1 MENLVDDIFE
11 MDCNELMYFEMPID
25 KQFGLCIHHKNV
37 KYEFLI
43 NIKHDSDRLI
53 VLSSAAIPKNKKIVG
68 KPYFNRW
75 SWEYKESYIC
85 YNDPTLYLHPELL
98 GGWGVGDKDNYY
110 LEKIKDILAIIAKKI
125 SVSSENIL
133 FYGSSMGGFMS
144 IQLATMMKD
153 STALAEIPQFELS
166 RWIYWDRLKKYVF
179 NDGDDD
185 EIIER
190 YGYRIDVLEMMKKE
204 KYVPKLVLLLDF
216 SSKTDVK
223 LQYLDFFEKLSEFPF
238 TGQEN
243 KIKIVIEG
251 KNIGH
256 GPVDKIYCQ
265 NIIDGIS
272 NKNFMIWNEEIE
284 DSKLFIEKVLLN
296 EKHDS
301 LNKKY
306 DELSSKYYSL
316 NNKYE
321 SLNKEYDDLNSRYA
335 SLNSAHNDLTS
346 SYESLNEKYGEIT
359 RRYNFLSSRL
369 PKLFKRLK

>member
-1 MENLVDDIFE
+1 
-11 MDCNELMYFEMPID
+11 
-25 KQFGLCIHHKNV
+25 
-37 KYEFLI
+37 
-43 NIKHDSDRLI
+43 
-53 VLSSAAIPKNKKIVG
+53 
-68 KPYFNRW
+68 
-75 SWEYKESYIC
+75 
-85 YNDPTLYLHPELL
+85 
-98 GGWGVGDKDNYY
+98 
-110 LEKIKDILAIIAKKI
+110 
-125 SVSSENIL
+125 
-133 FYGSSMGGFMS
+133 
-144 IQLATMMKD
+144 
-153 STALAEIPQFELS
+153 
-166 RWIYWDRLKKYVF
+166 
-179 NDGDDD
+179 
-185 EIIER
+185 
-190 YGYRIDVLEMMKKE
+190 MMKKE

-256 GPVDKIYCQ
+256 KPIGRIYCQ

-284 DSKLFIEKVLLN
+284 DSELFIEKVLLN

-301 LNKKY
+301 LNEKY

-321 SLNKEYDDLNSRYA
+321 ALNKEYDDLNGRYT

-346 SYESLNEKYGEIT
+346 RYESLNEKYSEINK
-359 RRYNFLSSRL
+359 RYRFLSSRL
-369 PKLFKRLK
+369 PRLIKRLK

>member
-1 MENLVDDIFE
+1 
-11 MDCNELMYFEMPID
+11 
-25 KQFGLCIHHKNV
+25 
-37 KYEFLI
+37 
-43 NIKHDSDRLI
+43 
-53 VLSSAAIPKNKKIVG
+53 
-68 KPYFNRW
+68 
-75 SWEYKESYIC
+75 
-85 YNDPTLYLHPELL
+85 
-98 GGWGVGDKDNYY
+98 
-110 LEKIKDILAIIAKKI
+110 
-125 SVSSENIL
+125 
-133 FYGSSMGGFMS
+133 MS

-166 RWIYWDRLKKYVF
+166 RWLYWDRLKRYVF
-179 NDGDDD
+179 NDLDDD

-301 LNKKY
+301 LNEKY
-306 DELSSKYYSL
+306 EELSSKYYSL

-346 SYESLNEKYGEIT
+346 RYESLNEKYGEINK
-359 RRYNFLSSRL
+359 RYNFLSSRL
-369 PKLFKRLK
+369 PRLIKRLK